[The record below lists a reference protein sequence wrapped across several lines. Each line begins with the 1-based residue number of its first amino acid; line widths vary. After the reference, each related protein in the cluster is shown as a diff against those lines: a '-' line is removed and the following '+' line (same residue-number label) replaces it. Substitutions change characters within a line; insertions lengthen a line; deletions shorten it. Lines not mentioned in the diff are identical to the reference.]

1 MIYCTECGLPLT
13 GWQTQNGTHRVK
25 CSGCHAVLEVKVTLL
40 QSGDRT
46 AEELAVR
53 MNRNR

>member
-13 GWQTQNGTHRVK
+13 GWQTQANQYRVR
-25 CSGCHAVLEVKVTLL
+25 CSGCHSVLSVEVKLL
-40 QSGDRT
+40 QGSDLT
-46 AEELAVR
+46 AEELAGR